1 MLPPR
6 SSAARVIAGLRDA
19 TLTLLYPNAC
29 RVCGAIIE
37 SWRDG
42 VACAACWETV
52 ESDWKNHAFCAKC
65 GSLLPP
71 LSAHFEVAERRCG
84 RCQELAFTRARSCG
98 PYEGALR
105 ESVLWLKS
113 HEHLAPRLRQLLLAT
128 FDTLNQAQASESV
141 IPVPLHPSR
150 LKTRGFNQAA
160 VLAQTI
166 SSATDLHL
174 DTTSLIRVKASDP
187 RRAGMDA
194 IARARSV
201 REAFRVC
208 APRLIEN
215 RAVLLVDDV
224 MTSGATVH
232 EISQTL
238 FSSGARAVSVLT
250 LARAASH
257 FS

>member
-1 MLPPR
+1 M
-6 SSAARVIAGLRDA
+6 IAGLRDA

-29 RVCGAIIE
+29 RICGAIIE

-42 VACAACWETV
+42 VACAACWQLTQ
-52 ESDWKNHAFCAKC
+52 SHWKDHTPCIKC
-65 GSLLPP
+65 GFPLPRIKTLP
-71 LSAHFEVAERRCG
+71 ETTERRCG
-84 RCQELAFTRARSCG
+84 RCQELAFTCARSCG
-98 PYEGALR
+98 SYEGALR

-128 FDTLNQAQASESV
+128 FAALNQAQASESV
-141 IPVPLHPSR
+141 IPVPLHRSR

-160 VLAQTI
+160 VLAQAI
-166 SSATDLHL
+166 SAATGLYL
-174 DTTSLIRVKASDP
+174 DTTSIVRVKASDP

-201 REAFRVC
+201 REAFRVR

-238 FSSGARAVSVLT
+238 LSSGARAVSVLT

-257 FS
+257 LS

>member
-1 MLPPR
+1 
-6 SSAARVIAGLRDA
+6 
-19 TLTLLYPNAC
+19 
-29 RVCGAIIE
+29 
-37 SWRDG
+37 
-42 VACAACWETV
+42 
-52 ESDWKNHAFCAKC
+52 
-65 GSLLPP
+65 
-71 LSAHFEVAERRCG
+71 
-84 RCQELAFTRARSCG
+84 
-98 PYEGALR
+98 
-105 ESVLWLKS
+105 
-113 HEHLAPRLRQLLLAT
+113 LLLTT
-128 FDTLNQAQASESV
+128 FAALNQTQTSESV

-150 LKTRGFNQAA
+150 LKMRGFNQAA
-160 VLAQTI
+160 VLAQAI
-166 SSATDLHL
+166 SSTTGLYL

-201 REAFRVC
+201 REAFRVR

-215 RAVLLVDDV
+215 RAVLLLDDV

-238 FSSGARAVSVLT
+238 LSSGARAVSVLT

>member
-1 MLPPR
+1 M
-6 SSAARVIAGLRDA
+6 IAGLRDA
-19 TLTLLYPNAC
+19 ALTLLYPNAC

-42 VACAACWETV
+42 VACATCWETV
-52 ESDWKNHAFCAKC
+52 EADWQNHDCCVKC
-65 GSLLPP
+65 GLTLPP
-71 LSAHFEVAERRCG
+71 LSAHVEIIERRCG

-98 PYEGALR
+98 AYEGALR

-128 FDTLNQAQASESV
+128 FAALDQVQASDSV

-150 LKTRGFNQAA
+150 LKTRGFNQAV
-160 VLAQTI
+160 VLAQAI
-166 SSATDLHL
+166 SSATGLHL
-174 DTTSLIRVKASDP
+174 DTSSLIRIKASDP

-201 REAFRVC
+201 REAFRVR

-238 FSSGARAVSVLT
+238 LSSGACAVSVLT
-250 LARAASH
+250 LARATSH
-257 FS
+257 FN